1 MTAAFVQRGHLGS
14 GQRSGARR
22 TSQGTR
28 SRQRTSSQK
37 PGEKPTATTLISNLR
52 PPDWDGAFPPLKAP
66 RLRSLVRAAP
76 GHPRPKG
83 RLFAAGEGAPQLV
96 FLWPC
101 GHGHPAAQAMGERRA
116 GLQPPAAAGGRA
128 AGLSPGPGHQP
139 PRPGP
144 SRPSARARLA
154 SGGPKAWRFIVLF
167 RKTPES
173 GNRILPPLRRRC
185 AEAPPRKRRLHL
197 LMCTEPAQRRRAAA
211 RERRS
216 FRGTRRRVYSRP
228 LSSNAVF

>member
-1 MTAAFVQRGHLGS
+1 MTAAFVQRGHLDTDAGS

-83 RLFAAGEGAPQLV
+83 RSFAAGAGAPQLV

-101 GHGHPAAQAMGERRA
+101 GHGHPAAQAMGERHARPPASSRRGGSRCRPVPRA
-116 GLQPPAAAGGRA
+116 GPPA
-128 AGLSPGPGHQP
+128 SP
-139 PRPGP
+139 PRPL
-144 SRPSARARLA
+144 SAQRQ
-154 SGGPKAWRFIVLF
+154 S
-167 RKTPES
+167 
-173 GNRILPPLRRRC
+173 PPRLRRSQGLALYRPFPENTRVRQPDPP
-185 AEAPPRKRRLHL
+185 ALTETVRRGSSPEAPPA
-197 LMCTEPAQRRRAAA
+197 PANVQ
-211 RERRS
+211 
-216 FRGTRRRVYSRP
+216 
-228 LSSNAVF
+228 

>member
-1 MTAAFVQRGHLGS
+1 MTAAFVQRGHLDTDAGS

-83 RLFAAGEGAPQLV
+83 RSFAAGAGAPQLV

-116 GLQPPAAAGGRA
+116 RPPASSRRGGSRCRPVPRAGPPA
-128 AGLSPGPGHQP
+128 SP
-139 PRPGP
+139 PRPLSAQRQSSARLPPAVPRLGALSSFSGKHP
-144 SRPSARARLA
+144 SPATGSSRPYGDGAPRLLPGSAA
-154 SGGPKAWRFIVLF
+154 
-167 RKTPES
+167 
-173 GNRILPPLRRRC
+173 
-185 AEAPPRKRRLHL
+185 
-197 LMCTEPAQRRRAAA
+197 CTC
-211 RERRS
+211 
-216 FRGTRRRVYSRP
+216 
-228 LSSNAVF
+228 

>member
-1 MTAAFVQRGHLGS
+1 MTAAFVQRGHLDTDAGS

-83 RLFAAGEGAPQLV
+83 RLFAAGAGAPQLV

-144 SRPSARARLA
+144 SRPSARARPA
-154 SGGPKAWRFIVLF
+154 SPPAVPRLGALSSF
-167 RKTPES
+167 S
-173 GNRILPPLRRRC
+173 GKHPS
-185 AEAPPRKRRLHL
+185 
-197 LMCTEPAQRRRAAA
+197 PATG
-211 RERRS
+211 S
-216 FRGTRRRVYSRP
+216 SRP
-228 LSSNAVF
+228 HGDGAPRLLPGSAACTC